1 MFGGVPTLFESD
13 NGQIPRALGIV
24 IQESRQCNGH
34 SVPANTQYY
43 HVQQIS
49 FESRCILIT
58 YLSINCH
65 SICLKLFMIPA
76 SRISFDKF
84 VKQYNFNIILEIK

>member
-13 NGQIPRALGIV
+13 NGQIPPALGIV

-43 HVQQIS
+43 HLMKLTVLRLLNRLRYGKS
-49 FESRCILIT
+49 TELSRL
-58 YLSINCH
+58 
-65 SICLKLFMIPA
+65 
-76 SRISFDKF
+76 
-84 VKQYNFNIILEIK
+84 

>member
-1 MFGGVPTLFESD
+1 MFGGVPTLVESD

-43 HVQQIS
+43 HVQQIYMELKHLMKLTVLRLLNRLRYGIS
-49 FESRCILIT
+49 AELSRL
-58 YLSINCH
+58 
-65 SICLKLFMIPA
+65 
-76 SRISFDKF
+76 
-84 VKQYNFNIILEIK
+84 